1 MAVIEAIATTYLEA
15 DATTVTFSSLG
26 SYEHLQ
32 VVMSTKTTRAAGTY
46 GMHDEPT
53 LRFNSRS
60 GANDYA
66 YHTMQGLISAANV
79 ITAATA
85 TKMNFAVTTTTNTSD
100 MATYGVAVLDILD
113 YRNTSKNTS
122 VLCHNGAATSVS
134 ATYIPA
140 VRVTSGL
147 YYGGTSGVG
156 TEAITSISFIS
167 GASADYARG
176 SVFTL
181 YGLNSA
187 N

>member
-26 SYEHLQ
+26 SYEHLR
-32 VVMSTKTTRAAGTY
+32 VSLSTKTTRAAGTY

-66 YHTMQGLISAANV
+66 YHTMQGLITTENV

-85 TKMNFAVTTTTNTSD
+85 TKMNFAVTTTTNTSN

-113 YRNTSKNTS
+113 YRNTSKNTTI
-122 VLCHNGAATSVS
+122 LCHNGAPTSVS
-134 ATYIPA
+134 ATYVPA
-140 VRVTSGL
+140 VRFTSGL
-147 YYGGTSGVG
+147 YYGGTSGAG
-156 TEAITSISFIS
+156 TEAISSISFIS

-181 YGLNSA
+181 YGLNSS
-187 N
+187 